1 MEYIGDETGACPQLR
16 NAELD
21 DPDGTYGDVVDFI
34 VGGWADAGLVHGDL
48 SEYNILMRDGE
59 PVVIDVG
66 QAMTADWFNAKD
78 LLRRDIANI
87 NRFFASR
94 GADVMPAEEI
104 EKECDEAAA
113 EQEKDGGDEE
123 EDE

>member
-1 MEYIGDETGACPQLR
+1 ME
-16 NAELD
+16 
-21 DPDGTYGDVVDFI
+21 FI
-34 VGGWADAGLVHGDL
+34 VSGWADAGLVHGDL

-59 PVVIDVG
+59 PVIIDVG

-94 GADVMPAEEI
+94 GADVLPAEEI
-104 EKECDEAAA
+104 EKECEDAAGS
-113 EQEKDGGDEE
+113 EEDGGDEE